1 MTPEDCW
8 CFNRYAIL
16 VRRANNQ
23 PDFKS
28 SKIQEKSYQFTEN
41 IYKTFGSNEKDIH
54 KSVSEDI
61 KHSYDKDVKFVEDQ
75 IIYFQKRL
83 EDPDLDERSR
93 AYCEKKVQEYEDKR
107 SKSHREY
114 VDKVKEEAKE
124 SRAQFGKATV
134 AVISIVTGSLGVA
147 ADIRFNKG
155 RGVKFIPR
163 LISSGFRNR

>member
-1 MTPEDCW
+1 MEKRG
-8 CFNRYAIL
+8 NK
-16 VRRANNQ
+16 Q
-23 PDFKS
+23 SDFKTG
-28 SKIQEKSYQFTEN
+28 KVQEKSYQFVEDVFK
-41 IYKTFGSNEKDIH
+41 IFGSNEKDIH
-54 KSVSEDI
+54 KSVSEDM
-61 KHSYDKDVKFVEDQ
+61 KHSYDKDVNFVEGQ
-75 IIYFQKRL
+75 IIYFQNRL
-83 EDPDLDERSR
+83 EDPNLDERSR
-93 AYCEKKVQEYEDKR
+93 AYYEKKVQEYEDKR